1 MIAENLKKIEE
12 RIEAACRRCGR
23 ARESVRLIAVSKT
36 KPAEAVAEAYAA
48 GQRLFGENHA
58 QEIVAK
64 KPLLPEDIRWH
75 FIGHLQ
81 KNKVKYL
88 VGSVEMIHSVNSEG
102 LAAQIEKQA
111 AKCGLVQDI
120 LLEVNVAGESSKQ
133 GAAPEALLSLLRF
146 CDSQPHLRLCGLMAV
161 APFTEDPEE
170 SRPYFIRLREMR
182 DGLKPA
188 LRDPDAFRELSM
200 GMSGDF
206 ETAVEEGATFVRVG
220 TSIFG
225 ARNTMK

>member
-1 MIAENLKKIEE
+1 MIAENLQKIEE
-12 RIEAACRRCGR
+12 RIEAACRRAGR

-64 KPLLPEDIRWH
+64 KPLLPDDIRWH
-75 FIGHLQ
+75 FIGNLQ

-88 VGSVEMIHSVNSEG
+88 VGSVEMSHSVNSEG
-102 LAAQIEKQA
+102 LAAEIEKQA
-111 AKCGLVQDI
+111 AKRGLVQDI
-120 LLEVNVAGESSKQ
+120 LLEVNIAGESSKQ

-146 CDSQPHLRLCGLMAV
+146 CDGQPHLRLCGLMAV
-161 APFTEDPEE
+161 APFAEDPEE
-170 SRPYFIRLREMR
+170 SRPYFIRLRELR
-182 DGLKPA
+182 DELKPT

-206 ETAVEEGATFVRVG
+206 ETAVEEGATLIRVG
-220 TSIFG
+220 TLIFG
-225 ARNTMK
+225 ARNVQC